1 MADFKSF
8 LAQLRETIQRRQAKE
23 GKKQLVQVDKM
34 AEERNKNAYV
44 SENFF
49 VPKSRQQSRGRP
61 DQQRRPRFNSNG
73 ETSQPD
79 AAMVDQDMAQE
90 A

>member
-23 GKKQLVQVDKM
+23 GKRQLVQVDKM

-61 DQQRRPRFNSNG
+61 DQQRRPRFNANS
-73 ETSQPD
+73 ETGQQD
-79 AAMVDQDMAQE
+79 AAMVD
-90 A
+90 